1 MKLPSVPLIFAIFLV
16 AALRGV
22 AAERDASADYV
33 GTDEPF
39 AADAVYFVVTDRF
52 VDGDKS
58 NNQEGQGGRFPTFDI
73 PLPGNSGANIGYV
86 GGDFRGILDQADY
99 IREMG
104 FTAIWITP
112 IVENPDQAFTGGD
125 KVGES
130 PLADRGKA
138 GYHGYWGVNFYRV
151 DEHLS
156 SPALDFAGFVRG
168 LEKNGL
174 KVVLDIVANHG
185 SPSFTMPEDQPGF
198 GELYGTAGELV
209 ADHQNLPP
217 EELDPNNPLH
227 AFFHREPDLAQLSN
241 LNENNPAVR
250 AYLINSYLHWI
261 EQGVAALRIDT
272 IRHVSNEFWKA
283 MSDRVRAEH
292 PGMFMFGEHFSD
304 VPAEIAQHQ
313 LPENGAISV
322 LDFPGKTAIR
332 SVFSGEGGDMSLLL
346 DYLHLN
352 DGTYVNP
359 YELVTFYDNHD
370 MPRMAASD
378 EGFIDAHNWLF
389 TSRGI
394 PVVYYGSEIGFM
406 RGAGEHEGNRN
417 YYGVENIERAR
428 QHPVRE
434 ALAQIAHVRANSV
447 ALQRGLQVNLEFS
460 GDTASFLRVYQK
472 DHVGET
478 ALVLLNK
485 GDSEVVMRAGDVLDA
500 GEWRDVI
507 SGRTVS
513 LGRNGETLSASV
525 PAHGV
530 AVWVHE
536 GIVANDALR
545 DRLGELQ

>member
-1 MKLPSVPLIFAIFLV
+1 MRSLFVLLLFA
-16 AALRGV
+16 AALRCL
-22 AAERDASADYV
+22 ANEPDPAEEYV

-39 AADAVYFVVTDRF
+39 ASEAVYFVVTDRF
-52 VDGDKS
+52 VDGDQS
-58 NNQEGQGGRFPTFDI
+58 NNQAGQGGQLPTFDI
-73 PLPGNSGANIGYV
+73 PLTGDSGANIGYL
-86 GGDFRGILDQADY
+86 GGDFRGILEQADY
-99 IREMG
+99 IRDMG

-112 IVENPDQAFTGGD
+112 IIENPDQYFTGG
-125 KVGES
+125 KRVGES
-130 PLADRGKA
+130 ALADRGKA
-138 GYHGYWGVNFYRV
+138 GYHGYWGVNFYRL
-151 DEHLS
+151 DEHLP
-156 SPALDFAGFVRG
+156 SPGLDFAGFVRG
-168 LEKNGL
+168 LEKEGL

-198 GELYGTAGELV
+198 GELYDAAGNLV

-217 EELDPNNPLH
+217 EDLDPNNPLH
-227 AFFHREPDLAQLSN
+227 RFFHREPDLAQLSN
-241 LNENNPAVR
+241 LNEFNPAVR
-250 AYLINSYLHWI
+250 DYLINSYLYWI
-261 EQGVAALRIDT
+261 NQGVAALRIDT
-272 IRHVSNEFWKA
+272 IRHVSNEFWKV

-322 LDFPGKTAIR
+322 LDFPGKTAMQA
-332 SVFSGEGGDMSLLL
+332 VFGGEGGDMSLLL
-346 DYLHLN
+346 DYLHLD

-370 MPRMAASD
+370 MPRMAAGD

-428 QHPVRE
+428 RHPVRR
-434 ALAQIAHVRANSV
+434 ALAQIAQARMNSV
-447 ALQRGLQVNLEFS
+447 ALQRGLQVNLEFA

-472 DHVGET
+472 NQVGET
-478 ALVLLNK
+478 ALVMLNK
-485 GDSEVVMRAGDVLDA
+485 GDGEATMEATDVLDP
-500 GEWRDVI
+500 GEWRNI
-507 SGRTVS
+507 ITGRTIS
-513 LGRNGETLSASV
+513 LSRDGDTLSATV

-530 AVWVHE
+530 AVWVRE
-536 GIVANDALR
+536 GVVSNKALR
-545 DRLGELQ
+545 QRLGALQ